1 MPARQGRGVN
11 GDLLVVI
18 DEERNPELVRDG
30 NDLIHNLNITVPTAL
45 LGGSVEIPTVDGR
58 VKIKIDPG
66 THAGKDA
73 AAARQGTARRE
84 RLRHG
89 RFAGGGRHHR
99 AGETLGPRRNGWS
112 SSSPSNRRSPS
123 RSR

>member
-1 MPARQGRGVN
+1 MVLTVAGKRPMPRVRAAVN

-18 DEERNPELVRDG
+18 DESATPNWYATA

-66 THAGKDA
+66 THAGKVL
-73 AAARQGTARRE
+73 
-84 RLRHG
+84 RLRGKGLPTSTATG
-89 RFAGGGRHHR
+89 RAIC
-99 AGETLGPRRNGWS
+99 WW
-112 SSSPSNRRSPS
+112 
-123 RSR
+123 